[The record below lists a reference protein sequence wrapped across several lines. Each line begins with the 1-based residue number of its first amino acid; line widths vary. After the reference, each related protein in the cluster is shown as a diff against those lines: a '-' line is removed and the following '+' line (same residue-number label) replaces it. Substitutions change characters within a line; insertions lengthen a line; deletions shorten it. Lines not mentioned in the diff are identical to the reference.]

1 MSTRNLNASSSKK
14 TLNFEVGNLSKSN
27 ADSSVKV
34 NFDNSH
40 LLNPNDWRANKPG
53 SSSNLLS
60 SMNGSTPNGDSS
72 ALSRYKKRNKKAI
85 KIEERNYWKEKKQ
98 AEMNINIWLS

>member
-34 NFDNSH
+34 NYDNSY
-40 LLNPNDWRANKPG
+40 LLKPSEWKPNNKG
-53 SSSNLLS
+53 STSNLLS
-60 SMNGSTPNGDSS
+60 QANGATPDGDSS
-72 ALSRYKKRNKKAI
+72 ALSRYKKRKD
-85 KIEERNYWKEKKQ
+85 KEKDL
-98 AEMNINIWLS
+98 E

>member
-34 NFDNSH
+34 NYDNSY
-40 LLNPNDWRANKPG
+40 LLKP
-53 SSSNLLS
+53 S
-60 SMNGSTPNGDSS
+60 
-72 ALSRYKKRNKKAI
+72 
-85 KIEERNYWKEKKQ
+85 E
-98 AEMNINIWLS
+98 

>member
-34 NFDNSH
+34 NYDNSY
-40 LLNPNDWRANKPG
+40 LQSPSDWKLNSKG
-53 SSSNLLS
+53 SSSNLVS
-60 SMNGSTPNGDSS
+60 SSNGATPNGDSS
-72 ALSRYKKRNKKAI
+72 ALSRYKKR
-85 KIEERNYWKEKKQ
+85 KEKEKDL
-98 AEMNINIWLS
+98 E